1 MEKAGIMSKFAV
13 DMKGIL
19 ASPYR
24 RGADNGL
31 VMGVYL
37 SIMFGCISQSIYNVT
52 PGDAATGSAA
62 SLWGMVLLLLLP
74 AALYVMLR
82 RGYVKDGGM
91 STFSKLWLEGIMTF
105 LFGGLI
111 AIAVGYAYMHFV
123 NPSFMND
130 MYDTALR
137 MINLASTDANDATAT
152 EYKQVAD
159 IFERMRENG
168 ELPSVP
174 TFLFNLL
181 WYITFMGSLLSMAVA
196 ALARIA
202 RVKQAE

>member
-1 MEKAGIMSKFAV
+1 M
-13 DMKGIL
+13 L

-37 SIMFGCISQSIYNVT
+37 SIMFGCISQSIYNVA
-52 PGDAATGSAA
+52 PDATSTGSTA
-62 SLWGMVLLLLLP
+62 SLWGILLLLLLP
-74 AALYVMLR
+74 VVLYVMLR

-111 AIAVGYAYMHFV
+111 AIAVGYAYVRFV
-123 NPSFMND
+123 NPSFMTD

-137 MINLASTDANDATAT
+137 MIKLASTEANDVTAA
-152 EYKQVAD
+152 EYKQVSD

-168 ELPSVP
+168 ELPSAP

-196 ALARIA
+196 AFARLGKV
-202 RVKQAE
+202 RQAE

>member
-1 MEKAGIMSKFAV
+1 M
-13 DMKGIL
+13 L

-37 SIMFGCISQSIYNVT
+37 SIMFGCISQSISNVT
-52 PGDAATGSAA
+52 PGDISVGSTA
-62 SLWGMVLLLLLP
+62 SLWGVVLLLLLP
-74 AALYVMLR
+74 AVLYVMLR

-111 AIAVGYAYMHFV
+111 AIAVGYVYMHFI

-130 MYDTALR
+130 MYDTALQ
-137 MINLASTDANDATAT
+137 MINAVAT
-152 EYKQVAD
+152 EGSDVSEAEYRQMAD
-159 IFERMRENG
+159 IFERMRSEG
-168 ELPSVP
+168 ELPTAPV
-174 TFLFNLL
+174 FLFNLL
-181 WYITFMGSLLSMAVA
+181 WYITFMGSLLSMAIA

-202 RVKQAE
+202 RVRTD